1 MIRGLKNYFKKMTLK
16 RGTNTVF
23 LTLSIFLSVY
33 FLWFNSK
40 LLFPRIITTMCAVF
54 FELGMKYDLALART
68 ELKAGFMLGWR
79 GWHRVLGALL
89 LLIFY
94 GGYMCYNIATMAG
107 FFISEISI
115 QDQIAIQ
122 AESSENQ
129 KMIEL
134 KELNDAIGILT
145 KALDVEVETSYRSK
159 SAELEAK
166 IEAKKAERGI
176 LLNSMVLT
184 KTDEV
189 IEKNPSR
196 AVAEALGIPLGTM
209 LAWIYGFFAAG
220 ICLIMIITSEDLP
233 SEKIEINAD
242 VYNNETNLLP
252 EINDDKNAL
261 ITYVDAAIRETGK
274 LNGNPRIME
283 LTGIPLDQCIKF
295 RDWLTKLK
303 VDGVPAVTITQGG
316 GDVNIPKH
324 RLLKV
329 IEGV

>member
-1 MIRGLKNYFKKMTLK
+1 MSLK
-16 RGTNTVF
+16 RGTNTIF
-23 LTLSIFLSVY
+23 LILSIALSVY
-33 FLWFNSK
+33 FLWFNSDTYIAK
-40 LLFPRIITTMCAVF
+40 LITTMCAVF
-54 FELGMKYDLALART
+54 FEIGMKYNLSFART
-68 ELKAGFMLGWR
+68 TFKSGWR
-79 GWHRVLGALL
+79 LSWRGTHLILSAAMLF
-89 LLIFY
+89 IFY
-94 GGYMCYNIATMAG
+94 GGYMVYNIGTMAG
-107 FFISEISI
+107 FFIAATVK
-115 QDQIAIQ
+115 QDQVVVQKQAI
-122 AESSENQ
+122 EDQ

-134 KELNDAIGILT
+134 QQLNENIAILT
-145 KALDVEVETSYRSK
+145 KALDVEVETSFRSK
-159 SAELEAK
+159 SAELEEK
-166 IEAKKAERGI
+166 IEEKKAERQTLLDSMI
-176 LLNSMVLT
+176 LTEES
-184 KTDEV
+184 KV

-233 SEKIEINAD
+233 SEKIENNAD
-242 VYNNETNLLP
+242 ISNNEVELLP
-252 EINDDKNAL
+252 EINDDKNVL
-261 ITYVDAAIRETGK
+261 IQYVDAAIRETGK